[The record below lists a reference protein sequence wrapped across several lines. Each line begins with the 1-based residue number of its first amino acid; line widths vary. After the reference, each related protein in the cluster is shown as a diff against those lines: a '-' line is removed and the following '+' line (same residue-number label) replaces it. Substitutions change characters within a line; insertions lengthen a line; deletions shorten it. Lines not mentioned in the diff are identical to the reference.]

1 MFVFMTWS
9 KFASKCW
16 YDLNDLYHVDCL
28 THLDLLLRVLAWEWA
43 LNERCSSC
51 HVGQTLFK
59 GQELNQCLAWSNRDF
74 KNQFN
79 VVLKQ
84 KNGYHKL
91 TFSLHVANFGAFYF
105 ENQ

>member
-1 MFVFMTWS
+1 MLCG
-9 KFASKCW
+9 KP
-16 YDLNDLYHVDCL
+16 
-28 THLDLLLRVLAWEWA
+28 
-43 LNERCSSC
+43 
-51 HVGQTLFK
+51 LFN

-91 TFSLHVANFGAFYF
+91 TFSFHVAKFGDFQFANQF
-105 ENQ
+105 ELDKTS